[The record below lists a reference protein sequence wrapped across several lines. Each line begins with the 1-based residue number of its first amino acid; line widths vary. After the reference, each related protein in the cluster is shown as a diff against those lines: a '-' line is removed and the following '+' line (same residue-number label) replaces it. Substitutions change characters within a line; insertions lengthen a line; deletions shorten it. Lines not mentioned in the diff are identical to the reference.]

1 MTSNSQPDQERPQ
14 LDTGTG
20 ISQYALY
27 GEIRAD
33 TDPEFVHIED
43 IKTRSRLYEW
53 QITPHSHQG
62 MFQVI
67 YVAKG
72 GCSAWLDHKTWEL
85 EGPCAITI
93 PSGVVHGFTFDPEI
107 VGSVVTVSD
116 QLIID
121 ERYRESHELFAP
133 LLLEP
138 RVIDFSANPAQC
150 QLLDSTLAQ
159 MKVELQWPQMGR
171 ASMFDWLMRILM
183 MVMRRQMAIQDT
195 SNEAK
200 GYQRHQFARFR
211 LLLEENYRSHWNV
224 ADYADALAMSAAR
237 LKRLCLTFSGKT
249 ALQMIQER
257 LLLEAQRHLI
267 YTSATAA
274 QIAYELGFQDP
285 GYFSRFFKR
294 HTGLAPGQFRSQ
306 QQLSPS
312 QSSDPE

>member
-1 MTSNSQPDQERPQ
+1 MSTIPTNELERPQ
-14 LDTGTG
+14 IDTPTG

-27 GEIRAD
+27 GEVRSD

-62 MFQVI
+62 MFQII
-67 YVAKG
+67 YVSEG
-72 GCSAWLDHKTWEL
+72 GCSARMDQQTVEL
-85 EGPCAITI
+85 TGPCAITI
-93 PSGVVHGFTFDPEI
+93 PSGVVHGFSFDPDI
-107 VGSVVTVSD
+107 IGSVVTVSD
-116 QLIID
+116 QLLID
-121 ERYRESHELFAP
+121 ERYRESQELFSP

-138 RVIDFSANPAQC
+138 RVIDFSANSAQC
-150 QLLDSTLAQ
+150 QLLDSILSQ

-171 ASMFDWLMRILM
+171 ASMFDWLLRIIM

-195 SNEAK
+195 SNDAK
-200 GYQRHQFARFR
+200 GYQRHHFARFR
-211 LLLEENYRSHWNV
+211 LLLEEHYRSHWH
-224 ADYADALAMSAAR
+224 AAEYANALAMSPAR
-237 LKRLCLTFSGKT
+237 LKRLCLTFAGKT

-294 HTGLAPGQFRSQ
+294 HTGQAPGQFRNLQSD
-306 QQLSPS
+306 LSLNNP
-312 QSSDPE
+312 QT